1 MPWQEVSTVAL
12 REEFVAL
19 AQQQG
24 VNLRALCRRFQI
36 SPTTGY
42 KWLQRAQQ
50 GLPLSDRSRCP
61 KHSPMQCAPQLE
73 LQVCALR
80 QQHPA
85 WGARKLAQRLRA
97 LNIEPA
103 AVSTVHA
110 ILRRNG
116 LITPAAS
123 HAAAPWQRFEH
134 PQPNDLW
141 QMDFKGHVALRSGAR
156 CHPLTILDDHSRY
169 ALCLHACADEQEG
182 TVRQQLQAVMRRYG
196 VPARMTM
203 DNGSPWGSDQ
213 RHYTSLDVWLMRQG
227 IRVSHSRPYHP
238 QTQGKDERFHR
249 TLKAEVLQGAPLAD
263 LQQAQAA
270 FERWRGIYNQQRPH
284 QALGMCVPLQR
295 YRPSERTY
303 CEHPAAPE
311 YSDTDQVCKVQ
322 DQGRIAWQG
331 RNWRVGKAFI
341 GEPVAVRANDA
352 LDGVHDVF
360 WSTWRIARINL
371 HSLSVCSGRIF
382 D

>member
-1 MPWQEVSTVAL
+1 MPWQEISIVTS

-19 AQQQG
+19 ARQEG
-24 VNLRALCRRFQI
+24 ANLRALCRRFEI
-36 SPTTGY
+36 CPTTGY
-42 KWLQRAQQ
+42 KWLQRARQA
-50 GLPLSDRSRCP
+50 LPLNDRSRRP
-61 KHSPMQCAPQLE
+61 RHSPMQSDPRLE
-73 LQVCALR
+73 QQVCALR

-85 WGARKLAQRLRA
+85 WGARKLAHRLRA
-97 LNIEPA
+97 LDIEPA
-103 AVSTVHA
+103 AASTLHA

-123 HAAAPWQRFEH
+123 QMAGAWQRFEH
-134 PQPNDLW
+134 PRPNDLW
-141 QMDFKGHVALRSGAR
+141 QMDFKGHVPLQGGQR

-169 ALCLHACADEQEG
+169 ALCLHACANEQEV
-182 TVRQQLQAVMRRYG
+182 TVRERLQAVMRRYG

-213 RHYTSLDVWLMRQG
+213 RHYTALDVWLMRQG

-249 TLKAEVLQGAPLAD
+249 TLKAEVLQGPPLAD
-263 LQQAQAA
+263 LQQAQIA
-270 FERWRGIYNQQRPH
+270 FDRWRGIYNQQRPH
-284 QALGMCVPLQR
+284 QALGMSVPLQR
-295 YRPSERTY
+295 YRPSERAY
-303 CEHPAAPE
+303 SESPAAPE
-311 YSDTDQVCKVQ
+311 YGDTDQVRKVH

-341 GEPVAVRANDA
+341 GERVAVRASDT

-360 WSTWRIARINL
+360 WSTWRIARIDL
-371 HSLSVCSGRIF
+371 RSLTVSSGRIL